1 MGLAGANLDL
11 VGTTGLE
18 ENGRYELEEGRK
30 GGGIE
35 SGREIGRKEMDVR
48 GPEVKGK
55 SRSGHGF
62 WEPGEMDLHRALS
75 LTEVIKRESAACR
88 PAF

>member
-1 MGLAGANLDL
+1 MGDVNL
-11 VGTTGLE
+11 
-18 ENGRYELEEGRK
+18 RRGRK
-30 GGGIE
+30 GEGIE

-62 WEPGEMDLHRALS
+62 GESGEIDLHRALS
-75 LTEVIKRESAACR
+75 LTEIIKRESAAR
-88 PAF
+88 RLAF